1 MCVQMCA
8 LVGKSIPFD
17 YRIVALL
24 FITMKYRSRMEIVAV
39 ILQSAMKGATKT
51 KLMYGAYLSYA
62 QLKEY
67 LAFVQERDL
76 VAYEEGLQ
84 LYRLTPKGLHFLNV
98 YDEVRDFVSLEGG
111 KKATAMATT
120 SPDF

>member
-1 MCVQMCA
+1 
-8 LVGKSIPFD
+8 
-17 YRIVALL
+17 
-24 FITMKYRSRMEIVAV
+24 MKYRSRMEIIAV

-67 LAFVQERDL
+67 LTFVQERDL
-76 VAYEEGLQ
+76 VTYEEGLQ

-98 YDEVRDFVSLEGG
+98 YEEVRDFVSLEGG
-111 KKATAMATT
+111 RKSTVIPTTT
-120 SPDF
+120 SEF

>member
-1 MCVQMCA
+1 
-8 LVGKSIPFD
+8 
-17 YRIVALL
+17 
-24 FITMKYRSRMEIVAV
+24 MEIIAV

-67 LAFVQERDL
+67 LTFVQERDL
-76 VAYEEGLQ
+76 VTYEEGLQ

-98 YDEVRDFVSLEGG
+98 YEEVRDFVSLEGG
-111 KKATAMATT
+111 RKSTVIPTTT
-120 SPDF
+120 SEF

>member
-1 MCVQMCA
+1 MCVH
-8 LVGKSIPFD
+8 IPLNYKVD
-17 YRIVALL
+17 TLL
-24 FITMKYRSRMEIVAV
+24 LNTMKYRSRMEIIAV

-76 VAYEEGLQ
+76 VTYEEGLQ

-98 YDEVRDFVSLEGG
+98 YEEVRDFVSLEGG
-111 KKATAMATT
+111 KKSAAMTAT
-120 SPDF
+120 SQDF